1 MIMKLISIFLT
12 ISLLLFISSCDDGSW
27 NDERKQ
33 KILDRC
39 VEDIYDCECYLKT
52 TIDAFPIPEDYNTK
66 LEYEDKYQEEVDA
79 YYTKI
84 DDCLLNQ

>member
-1 MIMKLISIFLT
+1 MKLISIFFT
-12 ISLLLFISSCDDGSW
+12 ISLLLFVSSCDNGSW

-33 KILDRC
+33 KILDLC
-39 VEDIYDCECYLKT
+39 MEDIYDCECYLQT
-52 TIDAFPIPEDYNTK
+52 TIDAFPTPEDYNTK
-66 LEYEDKYQEEVDA
+66 LENEEKYQEEIDD

>member
-1 MIMKLISIFLT
+1 MKLISIFFT
-12 ISLLLFISSCDDGSW
+12 ISLLLFVSSCDDGSW

-33 KILDRC
+33 KILDQC
-39 VEDIYDCECYLKT
+39 MEDIHDCECYLEK

-66 LEYEDKYQEEVDA
+66 LENEDEYQEEVEA
-79 YYTKI
+79 YWTKI

>member
-1 MIMKLISIFLT
+1 MKLISIFLT
-12 ISLLLFISSCDDGSW
+12 ISLLLFISSCDNGSW

-33 KILDRC
+33 KILDLC
-39 VEDIYDCECYLKT
+39 QEDIHDCECYLQT
-52 TIDAFPIPEDYNTK
+52 TINAFPIPEDYNIK
-66 LEYEDKYQEEVDA
+66 LENEEKYQEEVDD

>member
-1 MIMKLISIFLT
+1 MKLISIFFT
-12 ISLLLFISSCDDGSW
+12 ISLLLFISSCNDGSW

-33 KILDRC
+33 KILDQC
-39 VEDIYDCECYLKT
+39 MEDVYDCECYLET

-66 LEYEDKYQEEVDA
+66 DEDKSKEELEA
-79 YYTKI
+79 YWTKI